1 MADYP
6 DWVLA
11 HKKKG
16 TYINKVGD
24 KYYLYAAHSERVPGT
39 KKVRRV
45 CDGYLGRITQNQGLI
60 PPSDRPGTV
69 FCSLEYGLSS
79 LVLSLCAN
87 IHSGFRRTFV
97 VNGDFVMAASVLNYI
112 YGCFSQELFQHSW
125 LSLRFPGLSFP
136 GQITGTQE
144 TGIQRGTRMITE
156 TLSRTFGED
165 LARVRAAFSLVT
177 LVSSGKGF
185 HCSSLPES
193 VPVFI
198 EQYALSWRADLWQT
212 STM

>member
-1 MADYP
+1 MRR
-6 DWVLA
+6 
-11 HKKKG
+11 
-16 TYINKVGD
+16 IEVGD
-24 KYYLYAAHSERVPGT
+24 RYYLYAAHSERIPGT

-45 CDGYLGRITQNQGLI
+45 CDGYLGRITQDQGLI

-79 LVLSLCAN
+79 LILSLCGN
-87 IHSGFRRTFV
+87 IHSGLRRTFV
-97 VNGDFVMAASVLNYI
+97 VNGDLIMAASILNYM

-125 LSLRFPGLSFP
+125 LSMRFPGLSFP
-136 GQITGTQE
+136 GQMTRQQE
-144 TGIQRGTRMITE
+144 TGIQRGTRMVAE
-156 TLSRTFGED
+156 TLSRTFGD
-165 LARVRAAFSLVT
+165 GLACVKAAFSLVT

-185 HCSSLPES
+185 HCSRLPGS

-212 STM
+212 STT

>member
-24 KYYLYAAHSERVPGT
+24 RYYLYAAHSERVPGT

-45 CDGYLGRITQNQGLI
+45 CDGYLGRITQDQGLI
-60 PPSDRPGTV
+60 PSRDRPGTV
-69 FCSLEYGLSS
+69 FLSVEYGLSS
-79 LVLSLCAN
+79 LILSLCGN

-97 VNGDFVMAASVLNYI
+97 VNGDFIMAASILNYM

-125 LSLRFPGLSFP
+125 LSMRFPGLSFP
-136 GQITGTQE
+136 DRTTPQQE
-144 TGIQRGTRMITE
+144 TGIQRGTRMIAE
-156 TLSRTFGED
+156 TLSRTFGD
-165 LARVRAAFSLVT
+165 SLAHVTAVFSLVT

-193 VPVFI
+193 VPFFV
-198 EQYALSWRADLWQT
+198 ERYALSWRADLWQE
-212 STM
+212 STT